1 MINVKA
7 VYIGNETESYI
18 QDGFTSNGVNII
30 SSDENHVGKTIV
42 MQAIMYVMGAD
53 AQFPASFKSK
63 LYVFIVD
70 LEVDGREVSILRNKD
85 YFVVL
90 DDGAVAPI
98 EGKGDFDV
106 FWNERISPLPTI
118 IKDGSPRL
126 AGLPL
131 YTQMS
136 FVPQAG
142 RNTARTTTT
151 YYDKNDF
158 MEMVYSIEGLSA
170 QTLNP
175 KAIAE
180 LKYKKSAL
188 KTRKGELNK
197 QATSLRKIG
206 TSLAAVSQ
214 TADRE
219 ETARF
224 VERLNTLKNSITS
237 LMNER
242 NHAYSR
248 RAKNQAVLKELRS
261 LNREIEVGSVVCL
274 SCGSEAIGYKLPG
287 SGFVFDITTS
297 EMRSQILASVQQK
310 IDAYQQQIDDLDREI
325 RELQRQFNMLADSR
339 ELTLED
345 IYAAR
350 TDYADIEEIDR
361 ELNEVSD
368 QIDDID
374 ERLKEAKEVDRQL
387 SEDRTAFRDS
397 VLGTM
402 NVVRRTINDDPT
414 AEEYT
419 GLFTTAANPYIGS
432 ESSEFYLARTY
443 SLATHVHHGM
453 PIVIDS
459 FRAEELSTG
468 REERALPL
476 FIGLPNQVIFSATLK
491 GEEAGKYRGHEG
503 INNIDY
509 TGYAQNKLLADHDN
523 ERFLAKVA
531 CFGVKLNS

>member
-18 QDGFTSNGVNII
+18 QDGFTSSGVNII
-30 SSDENHVGKTIV
+30 TSDENHVGKTIV
-42 MQAIMYVMGAD
+42 MQAIMYAMGAD

-126 AGLPL
+126 VGLPL

-142 RNTARTTTT
+142 RNTARTTTS
-151 YYDKNDF
+151 YYNKDDF

-170 QTLNP
+170 RTLDP

-180 LKYKKSAL
+180 LKSRKSAL

-206 TSLAAVSQ
+206 TSLAAVSP

-248 RAKNQAVLKELRS
+248 RAKNQAVLQELRS
-261 LNREIEVGSVVCL
+261 LNRKIEVGSVVCL
-274 SCGSEAIGYKLPG
+274 NCGSEAIGYKLPG
-287 SGFVFDITTS
+287 SDFVFDITTS

-350 TDYADIEEIDR
+350 ADYADIE
-361 ELNEVSD
+361 
-368 QIDDID
+368 
-374 ERLKEAKEVDRQL
+374 EVDRQL
-387 SEDRTAFRDS
+387 SEDRAAFRDS

-432 ESSEFYLARTY
+432 ESAEFYLARTY

-476 FIGLPNQVIFSATLK
+476 FIDLPNQVIFSATLK
-491 GEEAGKYRGHEG
+491 GEEVGKYRGREG

-509 TGYAQNKLLADHDN
+509 TGYAQNKLLSDHDN